1 MKHTSVAL
9 TDKVVEI
16 IESYRA
22 ENDCTCNKAINDLIL
37 MGNENKD
44 LMKYI
49 KAIYKNTKK

>member
-9 TDKVVEI
+9 TDKVVGI

-37 MGNENKD
+37 RGNESKD

>member
-1 MKHTSVAL
+1 MKHTSIAL
-9 TDKVVEI
+9 TDKAVNI

-22 ENDCTCNKAINDLIL
+22 ENDCTYNKAINDLIVR
-37 MGNENKD
+37 GDESKD